1 MCVSKGRTYSNP
13 SDARREF
20 ACLLGDRREAVTGL
34 NGVPSGS
41 GGHRNRISPT
51 HDSLFIVLPFSIIQ
65 PVCQV
70 CLSERMSPDSARH
83 MWHFRNLTDGFRVYL
98 HCHGLIGRK
107 SHLMYYSWPVC
118 EGKEL

>member
-1 MCVSKGRTYSNP
+1 MHLRVDVCVKRLNVFQPLT
-13 SDARREF
+13 
-20 ACLLGDRREAVTGL
+20 GDRREAVTGL
-34 NGVPSGS
+34 NGVSSGS

-70 CLSERMSPDSARH
+70 ASLKGCP
-83 MWHFRNLTDGFRVYL
+83 LTVHYTCGIFTTSLMDFGFFL

-107 SHLMYYSWPVC
+107 SRLMDYSWPVC